1 MHSVTLDIGFW
12 PELLYKVTMA
22 KRIRDYQRSH
32 ARKAAFFSMLIVL
45 LCLFVPSLLQAAITL
60 QTPSTDVLIVVEPIA
75 FNGSDG
81 SLLVPICDLTLVAK
95 HPGFGR
101 VFIEHTPLL
110 YQTEVV
116 MYQLVSERGFDFER
130 SEPFLYRVQGQLH
143 EEVPIGR
150 LWARLVRPLSS
161 TKTLYSST
169 LRVNLVLEK

>member
-1 MHSVTLDIGFW
+1 MKMRTG
-12 PELLYKVTMA
+12 
-22 KRIRDYQRSH
+22 DYQRSQ
-32 ARKAAFFSMLIVL
+32 AREAAFFSMLIVL
-45 LCLFVPSLLQAAITL
+45 LCLFVPSSLQAAITL

-75 FNGSDG
+75 SNGNDG
-81 SLLVPICDLTLVAK
+81 SLLIPICDLTLVAK

-110 YQTEVV
+110 SQTDVV
-116 MYQLVSERGFDFER
+116 MYQLVSERGLDFER

-150 LWARLVRPLSS
+150 LWARLVRPLGS
-161 TKTLYSST
+161 TKTLYFST